1 MSDSEEIRKLPM
13 EYPLYGNKFKQIKKT
28 DKAVMYAAKEGESTI
43 FEVFVLKIAKATVIK
58 MNNSTIPARE
68 RIPGNEDFGKWAWTT
83 RDEERANLIFDE
95 IEQGLRPMKVEGT
108 ENIEENEAEN
118 TRETD

>member
-1 MSDSEEIRKLPM
+1 MSDSVEIRKLPM

-28 DKAVMYAAKEGESTI
+28 DKAVIYAAEEGDSTI
-43 FEVFVLKIAKATVIK
+43 YEVFCVKVAKATVIK

-83 RDEERANLIFDE
+83 RSEERANAIFEE
-95 IEQGLRPMKVEGT
+95 IEQGLRPMKVEGA
-108 ENIEENEAEN
+108 ENAEENDAES